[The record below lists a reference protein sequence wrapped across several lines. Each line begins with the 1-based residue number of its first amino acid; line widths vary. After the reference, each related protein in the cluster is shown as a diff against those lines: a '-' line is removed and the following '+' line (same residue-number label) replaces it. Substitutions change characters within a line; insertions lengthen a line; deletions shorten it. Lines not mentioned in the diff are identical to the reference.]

1 MFRRRVE
8 LRPLEKLRAV
18 FWPRGGWGRTLRY
31 GWRRVWRLTG
41 SPHAVAV
48 GVAAGAFSSCSP
60 YLGFHFAIAML
71 GAWVF
76 RGNLIA
82 AAFGTF
88 LGNPL
93 TYPAIWF
100 VVYETGIFMLGKPA
114 GAVAQPSLSEDFLV
128 HGAFD
133 KILPVLMPMIV
144 GSIPVGIA
152 LALVFYVVTRMSVGA
167 YQIKRREGLA
177 ERALARRVMLDPAID
192 ATVSDA
198 ANDLGDA
205 REKG

>member
-8 LRPLEKLRAV
+8 LRPLEKVREF
-18 FWPRGGWGRTLRY
+18 FWPRGGWRRTLRY
-31 GWRRVWRLTG
+31 GWQRVWRLTG

-48 GVAAGAFSSCSP
+48 GVAAGAFSSFSP

-88 LGNPL
+88 IGNPL

-100 VVYETGIFMLGKPA
+100 VVYEAGILMLGKPE
-114 GAVAQPSLSEDFLV
+114 GMLAQPPLSEDFLLN
-128 HGAFD
+128 GAFD
-133 KILPVLMPMIV
+133 RILPVLMPMVV
-144 GSIPVGIA
+144 GSIPVGIVAA
-152 LALVFYVVTRMSVGA
+152 LLCYVVTRVSVSA
-167 YQIKRREGLA
+167 YQVKRREGLA
-177 ERALARRVMLDPAID
+177 ERALARRVKLDPVPVELDPA
-192 ATVSDA
+192 
-198 ANDLGDA
+198 
-205 REKG
+205 REI

>member
-8 LRPLEKLRAV
+8 LRPLEKLRAF

-88 LGNPL
+88 IGNPL

-114 GAVAQPSLSEDFLV
+114 GAVARPSLSEDFLV

-133 KILPVLMPMIV
+133 KILPVLMPMII
-144 GSIPVGIA
+144 GSIPVGIVFA
-152 LALVFYVVTRMSVGA
+152 LICYIVTRMSVGA

-177 ERALARRVMLDPAID
+177 ERALARRVTLDPA
-192 ATVSDA
+192 SDIMPSGDR
-198 ANDLGDA
+198 NDLGA
-205 REKG
+205 AQEQ